1 MQVFCRKFFIA
12 VDFFL
17 LPSSYQTER
26 VQKRLSN
33 HLTRTRDMDVQK
45 ETEKRVINLIIA
57 DESGSM
63 SVIRDTTLAGL
74 NETITTCQKMQEKFP
89 TMEQRITLITFDS
102 NHTKVIFDN
111 IPALEAKPLSRKD
124 YVPGAATPL
133 YDAIGQ
139 AITKTYAQTEKT
151 DNVLVTILTDGE
163 ENSSTEFDLKM
174 VKRLIDK
181 QKEQGWTFTF
191 IGTDDLDVEGMAHE
205 MGIKSFLSFS
215 RNCESTSK
223 MFSKDRASRAIF
235 CSRTFRD
242 ERIDD
247 AKYFVE
253 EDEENEE

>member
-1 MQVFCRKFFIA
+1 
-12 VDFFL
+12 
-17 LPSSYQTER
+17 
-26 VQKRLSN
+26 
-33 HLTRTRDMDVQK
+33 MDAQK

-89 TMEQRITLITFDS
+89 TMEQRITHITFDS
-102 NHTKVIFDN
+102 NHTKEIFDN
-111 IPALEAKPLSRKD
+111 IPALEAKPLSQKD

-215 RNCESTSK
+215 RNYESTSK

-253 EDEENEE
+253 GDEEKEE

>member
-1 MQVFCRKFFIA
+1 
-12 VDFFL
+12 
-17 LPSSYQTER
+17 
-26 VQKRLSN
+26 
-33 HLTRTRDMDVQK
+33 MDARK

-139 AITKTYAQTEKT
+139 AVTKTYAQTEKT

-191 IGTDDLDVEGMAHE
+191 IGTDNLDVEGMAHE

>member
-1 MQVFCRKFFIA
+1 
-12 VDFFL
+12 
-17 LPSSYQTER
+17 
-26 VQKRLSN
+26 
-33 HLTRTRDMDVQK
+33 MDAQK

-89 TMEQRITLITFDS
+89 TMELRITLITFDS

-111 IPALEAKPLSRKD
+111 IPALEAKPLSQKD

>member
-1 MQVFCRKFFIA
+1 
-12 VDFFL
+12 
-17 LPSSYQTER
+17 
-26 VQKRLSN
+26 
-33 HLTRTRDMDVQK
+33 MDVQK

-111 IPALEAKPLSRKD
+111 IPAMEAKPLSQKD

-191 IGTDDLDVEGMAHE
+191 IGTDDLNVEGMAHE

-253 EDEENEE
+253 EDEGKEE

>member
-1 MQVFCRKFFIA
+1 
-12 VDFFL
+12 
-17 LPSSYQTER
+17 
-26 VQKRLSN
+26 
-33 HLTRTRDMDVQK
+33 MDAQK

-89 TMEQRITLITFDS
+89 TMDQRITLITFDS

-111 IPALEAKPLSRKD
+111 IPALEAKPLSQKD

-181 QKEQGWTFTF
+181 QKELGWTFTF
-191 IGTDDLDVEGMAHE
+191 IGTDDLDVE
-205 MGIKSFLSFS
+205 
-215 RNCESTSK
+215 
-223 MFSKDRASRAIF
+223 
-235 CSRTFRD
+235 
-242 ERIDD
+242 
-247 AKYFVE
+247 V
-253 EDEENEE
+253 

>member
-1 MQVFCRKFFIA
+1 
-12 VDFFL
+12 
-17 LPSSYQTER
+17 
-26 VQKRLSN
+26 
-33 HLTRTRDMDVQK
+33 MDAQK

-111 IPALEAKPLSRKD
+111 IPALEAKPLSQKD
-124 YVPGAATPL
+124 YVPGASTPL

>member
-1 MQVFCRKFFIA
+1 
-12 VDFFL
+12 
-17 LPSSYQTER
+17 
-26 VQKRLSN
+26 
-33 HLTRTRDMDVQK
+33 MDAQK

-111 IPALEAKPLSRKD
+111 IPALEAKPLSQKD

-133 YDAIGQ
+133 YDAIGR
-139 AITKTYAQTEKT
+139 AITQTYAQTEKT

-191 IGTDDLDVEGMAHE
+191 IGTDDLDVEGM
-205 MGIKSFLSFS
+205 GIKSFLSFS
-215 RNCESTSK
+215 RNYESTSK

-253 EDEENEE
+253 GDEEKEE

>member
-1 MQVFCRKFFIA
+1 
-12 VDFFL
+12 
-17 LPSSYQTER
+17 
-26 VQKRLSN
+26 
-33 HLTRTRDMDVQK
+33 MDAQK

-102 NHTKVIFDN
+102 NRTKVIFDN
-111 IPALEAKPLSRKD
+111 IPALGAKPLSRKD

-215 RNCESTSK
+215 RNYESTSK

-253 EDEENEE
+253 GDEEKEE

>member
-1 MQVFCRKFFIA
+1 
-12 VDFFL
+12 
-17 LPSSYQTER
+17 
-26 VQKRLSN
+26 
-33 HLTRTRDMDVQK
+33 MDAQK

-111 IPALEAKPLSRKD
+111 IPALEAKPLSQKD

-133 YDAIGQ
+133 YDAIGR
-139 AITKTYAQTEKT
+139 AITQTYAQIEKT

-215 RNCESTSK
+215 RNYESTSK

-253 EDEENEE
+253 GDEEKEE

>member
-1 MQVFCRKFFIA
+1 M
-12 VDFFL
+12 
-17 LPSSYQTER
+17 
-26 VQKRLSN
+26 SN
-33 HLTRTRDMDVQK
+33 HLTSTKDMDAQK

-111 IPALEAKPLSRKD
+111 IPALEAKPLSQKD

-139 AITKTYAQTEKT
+139 AITQTYAQTEKT

-215 RNCESTSK
+215 RNYESTSK

-253 EDEENEE
+253 GDEEKEE

>member
-1 MQVFCRKFFIA
+1 M
-12 VDFFL
+12 
-17 LPSSYQTER
+17 
-26 VQKRLSN
+26 SN
-33 HLTRTRDMDVQK
+33 HLTSTKDMDAQK

-111 IPALEAKPLSRKD
+111 IPALEAKPLSQKD

-133 YDAIGQ
+133 YDAVGQ

-215 RNCESTSK
+215 RNYESTSK

-253 EDEENEE
+253 GDEEKEE

>member
-1 MQVFCRKFFIA
+1 
-12 VDFFL
+12 
-17 LPSSYQTER
+17 
-26 VQKRLSN
+26 
-33 HLTRTRDMDVQK
+33 MDVQK

-111 IPALEAKPLSRKD
+111 IPALEAKPLSQKD

-133 YDAIGQ
+133 YDAIGR
-139 AITKTYAQTEKT
+139 AITQAYAQTEKT

-215 RNCESTSK
+215 RNYESTSK

-253 EDEENEE
+253 GDEEKEE

>member
-1 MQVFCRKFFIA
+1 
-12 VDFFL
+12 
-17 LPSSYQTER
+17 
-26 VQKRLSN
+26 
-33 HLTRTRDMDVQK
+33 MDAQK

-223 MFSKDRASRAIF
+223 MFSKDRASRDIF

>member
-1 MQVFCRKFFIA
+1 
-12 VDFFL
+12 
-17 LPSSYQTER
+17 
-26 VQKRLSN
+26 
-33 HLTRTRDMDVQK
+33 MDVQEK
-45 ETEKRVINLIIA
+45 TEKRVINLIIA

-74 NETITTCQKMQEKFP
+74 NETITTCQKMLEKFP

-111 IPALEAKPLSRKD
+111 IPALEAKPLSQKD

-133 YDAIGQ
+133 YDAVGQ

-215 RNCESTSK
+215 RNYESTSK

-253 EDEENEE
+253 GDEEKEE

>member
-1 MQVFCRKFFIA
+1 
-12 VDFFL
+12 
-17 LPSSYQTER
+17 
-26 VQKRLSN
+26 
-33 HLTRTRDMDVQK
+33 MDAQK

-181 QKEQGWTFTF
+181 QKELGWTFTF

-215 RNCESTSK
+215 RDCESTSK

-247 AKYFVE
+247 AKYFAE

>member
-1 MQVFCRKFFIA
+1 
-12 VDFFL
+12 
-17 LPSSYQTER
+17 
-26 VQKRLSN
+26 
-33 HLTRTRDMDVQK
+33 MDARK

>member
-1 MQVFCRKFFIA
+1 MK
-12 VDFFL
+12 
-17 LPSSYQTER
+17 
-26 VQKRLSN
+26 
-33 HLTRTRDMDVQK
+33 
-45 ETEKRVINLIIA
+45 
-57 DESGSM
+57 
-63 SVIRDTTLAGL
+63 
-74 NETITTCQKMQEKFP
+74 
-89 TMEQRITLITFDS
+89 QRITLITFDS

-111 IPALEAKPLSRKD
+111 IPAMEAKPLSQKD

-191 IGTDDLDVEGMAHE
+191 IGTDNLDVEGMAHE

-223 MFSKDRASRAIF
+223 MFSKDRACRAIF

-253 EDEENEE
+253 EDEGKEE

>member
-1 MQVFCRKFFIA
+1 
-12 VDFFL
+12 
-17 LPSSYQTER
+17 
-26 VQKRLSN
+26 
-33 HLTRTRDMDVQK
+33 MDVQK

>member
-1 MQVFCRKFFIA
+1 
-12 VDFFL
+12 
-17 LPSSYQTER
+17 
-26 VQKRLSN
+26 
-33 HLTRTRDMDVQK
+33 MDAQK

-111 IPALEAKPLSRKD
+111 IPALEAKPLSQKD

-133 YDAIGQ
+133 YDAIGR
-139 AITKTYAQTEKT
+139 AITQTYAQTEKT
-151 DNVLVTILTDGE
+151 DKVLVTILTDGE

-215 RNCESTSK
+215 RNYESTSK

-253 EDEENEE
+253 GDEEKEE

>member
-1 MQVFCRKFFIA
+1 
-12 VDFFL
+12 
-17 LPSSYQTER
+17 
-26 VQKRLSN
+26 
-33 HLTRTRDMDVQK
+33 MDVQK

-111 IPALEAKPLSRKD
+111 IPALEAKPLSQKD

-139 AITKTYAQTEKT
+139 AVTQTYAQTEKT

-215 RNCESTSK
+215 RNYESTSK

-253 EDEENEE
+253 GDEEKEE

>member
-1 MQVFCRKFFIA
+1 
-12 VDFFL
+12 
-17 LPSSYQTER
+17 
-26 VQKRLSN
+26 
-33 HLTRTRDMDVQK
+33 MDAQK

-102 NHTKVIFDN
+102 NRTKVIFDN

-215 RNCESTSK
+215 RNYESTSK

-253 EDEENEE
+253 GDEEKEE

>member
-1 MQVFCRKFFIA
+1 
-12 VDFFL
+12 
-17 LPSSYQTER
+17 
-26 VQKRLSN
+26 
-33 HLTRTRDMDVQK
+33 MDAQK

-89 TMEQRITLITFDS
+89 TMEQHITLITFDS

-111 IPALEAKPLSRKD
+111 IPALEAKPLSQKD
-124 YVPGAATPL
+124 YVPEAATPL

-191 IGTDDLDVEGMAHE
+191 IGTDDLNVEGMAHE

-215 RNCESTSK
+215 RDCESTSK

>member
-1 MQVFCRKFFIA
+1 
-12 VDFFL
+12 
-17 LPSSYQTER
+17 
-26 VQKRLSN
+26 
-33 HLTRTRDMDVQK
+33 MDAQK

-102 NHTKVIFDN
+102 NRTKVIFDN
-111 IPALEAKPLSRKD
+111 IPALEAKPLSQKD

-133 YDAIGQ
+133 YDAIGR
-139 AITKTYAQTEKT
+139 AITQTYAQTEKT

-215 RNCESTSK
+215 RNYESTSK

-253 EDEENEE
+253 EDEGKEE

>member
-1 MQVFCRKFFIA
+1 
-12 VDFFL
+12 
-17 LPSSYQTER
+17 
-26 VQKRLSN
+26 
-33 HLTRTRDMDVQK
+33 MDAQK

-102 NHTKVIFDN
+102 DHTKVIFDN
-111 IPALEAKPLSRKD
+111 IPALEAKPLNQKD

-181 QKEQGWTFTF
+181 QKELGWTFTF

-253 EDEENEE
+253 EDEEKEE

>member
-1 MQVFCRKFFIA
+1 
-12 VDFFL
+12 
-17 LPSSYQTER
+17 
-26 VQKRLSN
+26 
-33 HLTRTRDMDVQK
+33 MDAQK

-111 IPALEAKPLSRKD
+111 IPALEAKPLSQKD

-181 QKEQGWTFTF
+181 QKELGWTFTF
-191 IGTDDLDVEGMAHE
+191 IGTDDLNVEGMAHE

>member
-1 MQVFCRKFFIA
+1 
-12 VDFFL
+12 
-17 LPSSYQTER
+17 
-26 VQKRLSN
+26 
-33 HLTRTRDMDVQK
+33 MDVQEK
-45 ETEKRVINLIIA
+45 TEKRVINLIIA

-111 IPALEAKPLSRKD
+111 IPALEAKPLSQKD

-133 YDAIGQ
+133 YDAVGQ

-215 RNCESTSK
+215 RNYESTSK

-253 EDEENEE
+253 GDEEKEE

>member
-1 MQVFCRKFFIA
+1 
-12 VDFFL
+12 
-17 LPSSYQTER
+17 
-26 VQKRLSN
+26 
-33 HLTRTRDMDVQK
+33 MDAQK

-111 IPALEAKPLSRKD
+111 IPALEAKPLSQKD

-133 YDAIGQ
+133 YDAIGR

-215 RNCESTSK
+215 RNYESTSK

-247 AKYFVE
+247 ARYFDE
-253 EDEENEE
+253 GDEEKEE

>member
-1 MQVFCRKFFIA
+1 
-12 VDFFL
+12 
-17 LPSSYQTER
+17 
-26 VQKRLSN
+26 
-33 HLTRTRDMDVQK
+33 MDVQK

-111 IPALEAKPLSRKD
+111 IPALEAKPLSQKD

>member
-1 MQVFCRKFFIA
+1 
-12 VDFFL
+12 
-17 LPSSYQTER
+17 
-26 VQKRLSN
+26 
-33 HLTRTRDMDVQK
+33 MDAQK
-45 ETEKRVINLIIA
+45 ETEKSVINLIIA

-111 IPALEAKPLSRKD
+111 IPALEAKPLSQKD

-215 RNCESTSK
+215 RNYESTSK

-253 EDEENEE
+253 GDEEKEE

>member
-1 MQVFCRKFFIA
+1 
-12 VDFFL
+12 
-17 LPSSYQTER
+17 
-26 VQKRLSN
+26 
-33 HLTRTRDMDVQK
+33 MDARK

-111 IPALEAKPLSRKD
+111 IPALEAKPLSQKD

>member
-1 MQVFCRKFFIA
+1 
-12 VDFFL
+12 
-17 LPSSYQTER
+17 
-26 VQKRLSN
+26 
-33 HLTRTRDMDVQK
+33 MDVQK

-111 IPALEAKPLSRKD
+111 IPALEAKPLSQKD

-139 AITKTYAQTEKT
+139 AITQTYAQTEKT

-215 RNCESTSK
+215 RNYESTSK

-253 EDEENEE
+253 GDEEKEE